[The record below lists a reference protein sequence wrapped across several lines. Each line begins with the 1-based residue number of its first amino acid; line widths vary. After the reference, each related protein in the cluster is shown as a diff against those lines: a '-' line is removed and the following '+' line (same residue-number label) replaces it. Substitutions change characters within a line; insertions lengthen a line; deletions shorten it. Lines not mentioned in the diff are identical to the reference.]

1 MLMLSKRNR
10 MLVCLALVLASFILA
25 VVLYN
30 NNELLLK
37 DDKENKK
44 LQENTNITISLMATT
59 GALLL
64 IKLVYLYM
72 KRKELFN

>member
-72 KRKELFN
+72 RRKELFN